1 MIKFSLEHVQ
11 WAHAMAWYNTRVQCE
26 RATNAQPVAAAA
38 AGVAEAD
45 NRRGMYPLGYDQP
58 VYNSARDRQVK
69 FDDAAL
75 QLTHE

>member
-1 MIKFSLEHVQ
+1 MIKFILEHVQ
-11 WAHAMAWYNTRVQCE
+11 WAHAMAWYHTRVQCE
-26 RATNAQPVAAAA
+26 RATNAQLVAA

-58 VYNSARDRQVK
+58 VYNSALDRQVK